1 MAKEFIY
8 RGKSMDELKELSV
21 SEFADLLPSR
31 ERRTIKRGFTDAQ
44 QKLLKKLDKKN
55 DVETHC
61 RDMVILPKMLGKT
74 IRIHNGKAFVQI
86 VIMPEMV
93 GHRLGEYAQT
103 RNNVK
108 HSSPGV
114 GATRSSSNISVK

>member
-1 MAKEFIY
+1 
-8 RGKSMDELKELSV
+8 MDELKELSV

>member
-1 MAKEFIY
+1 
-8 RGKSMDELKELSV
+8 MDELKELSTA
-21 SEFADLLPSR
+21 EFAELLPSR
-31 ERRTIKRGFTDAQ
+31 ERRTLKRGFTQ
-44 QKLLKKLDKKN
+44 SQEILLKKLTKKN

-61 RDMVILPKMLGKT
+61 RDMIVLPSMLGKT

-86 VIMPEMV
+86 VIQPEML
-93 GHRLGEYAQT
+93 GHRLGEFALT
-103 RNNVK
+103 RHMVK